1 MNVFQD
7 FIAWLQAWSWRDTQV
22 LIILAGLSAIT
33 LVSRSVFFFS
43 DSDWRIPAWAEQGLN
58 FAPIAALAAVIAP
71 ELVMKNGELIR
82 TLADARLYGAAAG
95 IAYYFWRKGVLGT
108 IVTGLAVYLPLRL
121 VWGW

>member
-1 MNVFQD
+1 MKLAQD
-7 FIAWLQAWSWRDTQV
+7 FAAWLSEWSWRDTQV
-22 LIILAGLSAIT
+22 LVILAGLSLIT

-43 DSDWRIPAWAEQGLN
+43 DRDWKIPAWAEKGLN

-71 ELVMKNGELIR
+71 ELVMKQGELIR
-82 TLADARLYGAAAG
+82 TLADARIYGAAAG

-121 VWGW
+121 IWAW